1 MFQTYDSAASMSGK
15 FNGAQQKLS
24 EMLERK
30 IPYTKCTPHGVNL
43 VVEHGCSSSPLIGKV
58 FAVLEKIF
66 VFFTDSPKRN
76 EHLKEKCKEVENFLE
91 LRNLSKTRWTARP
104 ESVEAVWR
112 CLEGILSALDAITE
126 AGDSTRVTYYQWVR
140 PININ

>member
-1 MFQTYDSAASMSGK
+1 MKTHNGNRQIIELDKTGAGQAEVDIVKLSDMPLSTVMFQTYDSTASMSGR

-43 VVEHGCSSSPLIGKV
+43 VVEHGCSASPLIGKV

-66 VFFTDSPKRN
+66 VFFTDSPKTN
-76 EHLKEKCKEVENFLE
+76 HAT
-91 LRNLSKTRWTARP
+91 S
-104 ESVEAVWR
+104 
-112 CLEGILSALDAITE
+112 EGEI
-126 AGDSTRVTYYQWVR
+126 
-140 PININ
+140 